1 MMAKQQ
7 YRSEIGILSDILSII
22 ADSGRGGVIISNI
35 SRAANVSHGSVN
47 EKCQKLIDADLVE
60 VVKDGNG
67 RTFFITDKGAV
78 FLEQLHKFTEIMKSM
93 NIRY

>member
-22 ADSGRGGVIISNI
+22 ADSGRSGVMISNI

-47 EKCQKLIDADLVE
+47 EKCQKLIDADLV
-60 VVKDGNG
+60 VRDGKG

-78 FLEQLHKFTEIMKSM
+78 FLEQLHRFTEIMKSM

>member
-1 MMAKQQ
+1 MAKQQ

-22 ADSGRGGVIISNI
+22 ADSGRSGVMISNI

-47 EKCQKLIDADLVE
+47 EKCQKLIDADLV
-60 VVKDGNG
+60 VRDGKG

-78 FLEQLHKFTEIMKSM
+78 FLEQLHRFTEIMKSM